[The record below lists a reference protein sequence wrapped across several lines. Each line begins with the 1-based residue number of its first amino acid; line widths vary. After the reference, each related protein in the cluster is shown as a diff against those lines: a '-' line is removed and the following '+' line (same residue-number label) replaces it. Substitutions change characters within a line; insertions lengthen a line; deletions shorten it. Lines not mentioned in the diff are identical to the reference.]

1 MPIPLERAV
10 STLDQAAVAQDASTR
25 FGAHAAAI
33 LELLSESME
42 WVEGALR
49 ESTAECAVPAD
60 AAAHHLVS
68 RGGKRVRPMAL
79 LLSAAC
85 FGEITQTA
93 REMAVVAELV
103 HSATLLHDDVIDDG
117 MERRGA
123 PTARRNWGNGMS
135 VLAGDLLLVHSIE
148 RTLKHFPEA
157 LPTLSS
163 TLRWLVEGEVVQMRG
178 RTELDVSERTYDTI
192 LKGKTAS
199 LFAWATRVGA
209 WLGGAPDDKRDEFGE
224 FGGQLGMAFQLV
236 DDVLDYVGEDTGKTP
251 LADLAE
257 GKLTLP
263 LVLALQCRPGL
274 LGAVH
279 RIHRGDSTP
288 VGEVAEAVVAS
299 GACELVRERA
309 LGYTQAAIE
318 ILHQAPESA
327 ARDVLESVARQLT
340 ERTS

>member
-1 MPIPLERAV
+1 MPIPLESAV
-10 STLDQAAVAQDASTR
+10 STLDQAAVAQDASKG
-25 FGAHAAAI
+25 FGAHAEAI

-49 ESTAECAVPAD
+49 ESTADCAVPAD
-60 AAAHHLVS
+60 AAARHLVS

-79 LLSAAC
+79 LLSTAC
-85 FGEITQTA
+85 FGEITPNA

-103 HSATLLHDDVIDDG
+103 HSATLLHDDVIDEG

-123 PTARRNWGNGMS
+123 PTARRTWGNGMS

-148 RTLKHFPEA
+148 RTLKHFPVA
-157 LPTLSS
+157 LPLLSS
-163 TLRWLVEGEVVQMRG
+163 TLRQLVEGEVVQMRG
-178 RTELDVSERTYDTI
+178 RTQLDVSERTYATI
-192 LKGKTAS
+192 LRGKTAS
-199 LFAWATRVGA
+199 LFAWATHVGA
-209 WLGGAPDDKRDEFGE
+209 WLGGAAVRKREEFGE

-263 LVLALQCRPGL
+263 LVLALQRRPDL
-274 LGAVH
+274 MDAVR
-279 RIHRGDSTP
+279 RIHQGDSTP
-288 VGEVAEAVVAS
+288 VVEVAEAVVSS
-299 GACELVRERA
+299 GACELVRQRA
-309 LGYTQAAIE
+309 FEYTQRAIE
-318 ILHQAPESA
+318 VLHQAPESA

-340 ERTS
+340 ERES